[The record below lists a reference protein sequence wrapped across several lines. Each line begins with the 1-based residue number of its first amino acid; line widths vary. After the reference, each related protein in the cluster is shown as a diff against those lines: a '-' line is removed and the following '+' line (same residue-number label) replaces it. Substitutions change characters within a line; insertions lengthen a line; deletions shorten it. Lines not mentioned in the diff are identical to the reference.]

1 MVFSIILGS
10 LTLAGGL
17 GGFVYYLI
25 QFIQSY
31 TVETGEWGTQVS
43 SDQDLMVIFFL
54 FLMIAIVGFSTLFG
68 AIRKKKSMMKG
79 YTLEISIVGL
89 ISAIYGLAR
98 LLKAYNKNKPTEDYW
113 IWLAISLAV
122 LALFMIW
129 NNVLLRLVKKE
140 NPAKNPEILANPEE
154 NEVNKEPESEAA
166 PEEETSLEGE
176 ETPKKEE
183 TPEPV
188 KEIKEPEV
196 IDVYTIPHKRFRIRM
211 EHNPNIIMSFDTK
224 EEALEFAR
232 QLAAQKKTNVT
243 IK

>member
-54 FLMIAIVGFSTLFG
+54 FLMIAIVGFSALFS
-68 AIRKKKSMMKG
+68 AIRKKKSVMQG
-79 YTLEISIVGL
+79 YTLEVSIVGL

-98 LLKAYNKNKPTEDYW
+98 LLKAYSKGKPTENYW

-129 NNVLLRLVKKE
+129 NNVLLRLDKA
-140 NPAKNPEILANPEE
+140 AKLSQNPEIPAKVEE
-154 NEVNKEPESEAA
+154 IEDEPEAEEEAI
-166 PEEETSLEGE
+166 PEEEEAPIME
-176 ETPKKEE
+176 EAPKEE
-183 TPEPV
+183 ELPEPV
-188 KEIKEPEV
+188 KEEKEPEI
-196 IDVYTIPHKRFRIRM
+196 IDVYPLQHKRFRVRM
-211 EHNPNIIMSFDTK
+211 EHNPNVIMSFDTK
-224 EEALEFAR
+224 EEAIAYANSI
-232 QLAAQKKTNVT
+232 AAKKKTNVT

>member
-54 FLMIAIVGFSTLFG
+54 FLMIAIVGFSALFG
-68 AIRKKKSMMKG
+68 AIRKKKSMMQG
-79 YTLEISIVGL
+79 YTLEVSIVGL

-98 LLKAYNKNKPTEDYW
+98 LLKAYSKNKPTENYW

-140 NPAKNPEILANPEE
+140 KPAENPEIPAKIEE
-154 NEVNKEPESEAA
+154 NEVVNE
-166 PEEETSLEGE
+166 PEEEEKAPENEATP
-176 ETPKKEE
+176 ET
-183 TPEPV
+183 TIDPEPV
-188 KEIKEPEV
+188 KEEKEPAV
-196 IDVYTIPHKRFRIRM
+196 IDVYTIPHKRFRVRM
-211 EHNPNIIMSFDTK
+211 ENNPNIILSFDTK
-224 EEALEFAR
+224 EEAVAYAKS
-232 QLAAQKKTNVT
+232 LALKKKTNVT